1 MIKIKGC
8 KFDNKELKIGS
19 KIELEHTK
27 SKSIATKIA
36 KQHLCEHAK
45 YYTKGLI
52 PMEKKLSK
60 LNRRNRYA
68 K

>member
-8 KFDNKELKIGS
+8 KFDKNELKLGS

-27 SKSIATKIA
+27 SKRVATKIA
-36 KQHLCEHAK
+36 KQHLCEFPN

-52 PMEKKLSK
+52 PMEKKLTKSK
-60 LNRRNRYA
+60 RRS